1 LLQSAAMRD
10 AAFLTFVKLLP
21 KKSLSRAVGS
31 ATRLGG
37 LEGAHQAAIRI
48 FAEQYGVAV
57 DEAELPL
64 EAYPTFGDFFTRK
77 LKPGLRP
84 IFEGDDVPVSP
95 VDAAVSHAGI
105 AQQGRLIQAKGRDY
119 SLASLLGDPEEGRRF
134 SGGAYVTL
142 YLSPRDYHR
151 FHAPLPGKVLGWR
164 YVPGHLWPVNRPSV
178 RGVPELFAV
187 NERVII
193 ALDMPVG
200 RVAMVAVGATCVGRI
215 RLSFDDLVTNT
226 GRPPSRVRYDLPRPV
241 RKGEELGMFEMG
253 STIILVFE
261 PGRVELD
268 ERLVP
273 DAPVRLGEVIGRAI
287 AAP

>member
-1 LLQSAAMRD
+1 MRD
-10 AAFLTFVKLLP
+10 AAFLTLVKLLP

-31 ATRLGG
+31 ATRLDGM
-37 LEGAHQAAIRI
+37 EGAHQVAIRT
-48 FAEQYGVAV
+48 FAKQYGVAV

-64 EAYPTFGDFFTRK
+64 DSYPTFGDFFTRK
-77 LKPGLRP
+77 LKEGLRP
-84 IFEGDDVPVSP
+84 IAPGDDVPVSP

-105 AQQGRLIQAKGRDY
+105 ADKGRLIQAKGRDY
-119 SLASLLGDPEEGRRF
+119 SLGALLGDPDEGRRF
-134 SGGAYVTL
+134 AGGAYATL

-151 FHAPLPGKVLGWR
+151 FHAPLPGTVLGWR

-193 ALDMPVG
+193 SMETPVG

-226 GRPPSRVRYDLPRPV
+226 DRPASRVRYDLPRPI

-253 STIILVFE
+253 STVILVFE
-261 PGRVELD
+261 PGKVALD
-268 ERLVP
+268 ERLVQ
-273 DAPVRLGEVIGRAI
+273 DAPVRLGEAIGRAI
-287 AAP
+287 AGP

>member
-1 LLQSAAMRD
+1 MRD

-21 KKSLSRAVGS
+21 KKPLSRAVGS
-31 ATRLGG
+31 ATRLDG
-37 LEGAHQAAIRI
+37 LESAHRAAIRA
-48 FAEQYGVAV
+48 FARQYGVAV
-57 DEAELPL
+57 EEAELPL

-77 LKPGLRP
+77 LKEGLRP
-84 IFEGDDVPVSP
+84 IAPGDDVPVSP
-95 VDAAVSHAGI
+95 VDGAVSHAGV
-105 AQQGRLIQAKGRDY
+105 AEKGRLIQAKGRDY
-119 SLASLLGDPEEGRRF
+119 TIAALLGDEEEGRRF
-134 SGGAYVTL
+134 SGGAYATL

-151 FHAPLPGKVLGWR
+151 FHAPLPGTILGYR

-193 ALDMPVG
+193 ELQTPLG

-226 GRPPSRVRYDLPRPV
+226 GRPASRVRYDLPRPV

-253 STIILVFE
+253 STVILVFE
-261 PGRVELD
+261 PGKVELD
-268 ERLVP
+268 GGLQP
-273 DAPVRLGEVIGRAI
+273 DTPVKLGQTIGRAI
-287 AAP
+287 PKA